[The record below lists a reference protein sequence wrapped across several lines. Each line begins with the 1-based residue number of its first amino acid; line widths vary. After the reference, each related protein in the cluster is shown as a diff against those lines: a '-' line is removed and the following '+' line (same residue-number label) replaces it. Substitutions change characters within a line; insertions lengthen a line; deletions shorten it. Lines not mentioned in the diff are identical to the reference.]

1 MTKILRFNQ
10 VEKKKK
16 KLPQSTGSSNSRNKQ
31 RKIVKTDLRDT
42 YSNEKKVGNN
52 ARYK

>member
-10 VEKKKK
+10 VEKNIIP
-16 KLPQSTGSSNSRNKQ
+16 PQSTVSCNKQ

-42 YSNEKKVGNN
+42 YSNEKKGGNN
-52 ARYK
+52 ARYN